1 MGGNLSGLWWNEHT
15 RNGTAITEISMEVP
29 QKVKNEAVW
38 GRMDTCVL
46 KAESLGYSP
55 ETITTQ
61 TVNLLYPKTNKSLQF
76 F

>member
-1 MGGNLSGLWWNEHT
+1 M
-15 RNGTAITEISMEVP
+15 P
-29 QKVKNEAVW
+29 QKVKNEGVW

-61 TVNLLYPKTNKSLQF
+61 TVNLLYPKTNKSLKF
-76 F
+76 FKRIYKI